1 MKFKDALKTIR
12 KHGLSLVAEKKHNV
26 RLVAI
31 GRKETGALTGATDF
45 CVTAYVEKK
54 LTSKQMRARGIESFN
69 DAYSAVLGV
78 KKPAKTEIDVVE
90 SPGAFRPRPGLRI
103 PRPQRGVYGGNPPVL
118 NAQKPFGALRCGIG
132 ITNPTNEYPNAVS
145 VGTAGFYME
154 DDDGN
159 LYVVSNNHVI
169 GRSNDAAQNES
180 IVQPGTLD
188 LTSTEFQLMPTL
200 NSLVANLEIA
210 SVLAVV
216 QLQFITPA
224 NTPNNRVD
232 AAIGQL
238 LETSRT
244 LDDLDRLTF
253 GGTIRGVAAP
263 YTVDA
268 NGAIRGST
276 RVYKVGRTT
285 GYTEGNITGLAG
297 VSTISYDDNSN
308 DKDAHFVDQLVIEA
322 TDDNVGP
329 FSDRGD
335 SGSGVENDQHELI
348 GLLFAGND
356 FHTLVNPI
364 ADVISELSNVTGI
377 PSLRVITG

>member
-1 MKFKDALKTIR
+1 MKFKDALKTVR

-26 RLVAI
+26 RLVCI
-31 GRKETGALTGATDF
+31 GRKETGALAGATDF
-45 CVTAYVEKK
+45 CVTAYVDHK
-54 LTSKQMRARGIESFN
+54 LTPRQMKARGIESFSA
-69 DAYSAVLGV
+69 AYSAVLGE
-78 KKPAKTEIDVVE
+78 KKPPKTGIDVVE
-90 SPGAFRPRPGLRI
+90 SPGAFRPRAGLRT
-103 PRPQRGVYGGNPPVL
+103 PRAQRGVFGGNPPVL
-118 NAQKPFGALRCGIG
+118 NAQKPFDALRCGIG
-132 ITNPTNEYPNAVS
+132 ITNPTNEYPNFVS

-154 DDDGN
+154 DDNGN

-188 LTSTEFQLMPTL
+188 LTSIEFQLMPTL
-200 NSLVANLEIA
+200 SSLVATLEIA

-216 QLQFITPA
+216 PLQFQTPN

-238 LETSRT
+238 LETNRT
-244 LDDLDRLTF
+244 LDDLDRLTY
-253 GGTIRGVAAP
+253 GGIVRGVAAP

-268 NGAIRGST
+268 NGAIQGST

-285 GYTEGNITGLAG
+285 GYTEGNVTGLAG
-297 VSTISYDDNSN
+297 VSTISYDDDSN
-308 DKDAHFVDQLVIEA
+308 DKDAHFVDQLIIEA

-329 FSDRGD
+329 FSDNGD
-335 SGSGVENDQHELI
+335 SGSGVENDRHELV

-356 FHTLVNPI
+356 FHTIVNPI
-364 ADVISELSNVTGI
+364 ADVLSELRNVIGI
-377 PSLRVITG
+377 PSLRIITG

>member
-1 MKFKDALKTIR
+1 MEFKDALNTVRQQGLPLVSEKTHR
-12 KHGLSLVAEKKHNV
+12 V

-31 GRKETGALTGATDF
+31 GRKDTGALAGATDF

-54 LTSKQMRARGIESFN
+54 LTSQQLKARGIESFAA
-69 DAYSAVLGV
+69 AYSSVVGGR
-78 KKPAKTEIDVVE
+78 KPLKTEIDVVE

-103 PRPQRGVYGGNPPVL
+103 PRAQRGVFGGNPPVL

-132 ITNPTNEYPNAVS
+132 ITNPTNEYPDSVS

-200 NSLVANLEIA
+200 SSLVTNLEIA

-216 QLQFITPA
+216 PLQFQTAA
-224 NTPNNRVD
+224 NTPKNRVD

-238 LETSRT
+238 LQTNRT
-244 LDDLDRLTF
+244 LNDLDRLSF
-253 GGTIRGVAAP
+253 GGVIRGVAAP
-263 YTVDA
+263 FDVDA
-268 NGAIRGST
+268 TGAIQGST

-285 GYTEGNITGLAG
+285 GYTEGNVTGLAG
-297 VSTISYDDNSN
+297 VSTISYEDDSS

-329 FSDRGD
+329 FSDSGD
-335 SGSGVENDQHELI
+335 SGSGVENDRHELA

-364 ADVISELSNVTGI
+364 ADVLSELRAATGI